1 MIFNRAKSIVSISK
15 NAVTSIVV
23 NKCNKSIGI
32 RAFASSSSLKNSAD
46 KVNSTTSV
54 TSKLLRNL
62 KSEYEAQKEMVK
74 EQAEELEPRKVLEN
88 FSNFFK
94 ENNWSIEHAEDSTLV
109 ILKRRDELLQADV
122 LLKFDL
128 VEVFNELY
136 EDNVEEEF
144 DSEETVEE
152 SESSTEIE
160 NRVDE
165 EMQFVTL
172 PFSLEIKRD
181 SIPEKTLLFDC
192 VLEGDESENGIIIEN
207 VAVMSTDTSKLDKS
221 YSAPNYSQLDETLQ
235 ENFEEFVD
243 SLVASDELM
252 GFVKNYSVAS
262 EAGLYQKWLKDVR
275 SILKN

>member
-23 NKCNKSIGI
+23 NKCNKTIGI

-46 KVNSTTSV
+46 KVSSTTSV
-54 TSKLLRNL
+54 TSQLLRNL

-109 ILKRRDELLQADV
+109 TLKRRDELLQADV

>member
-54 TSKLLRNL
+54 TSQLLRNL

-207 VAVMSTDTSKLDKS
+207 VAVMPTDTSKLDKS